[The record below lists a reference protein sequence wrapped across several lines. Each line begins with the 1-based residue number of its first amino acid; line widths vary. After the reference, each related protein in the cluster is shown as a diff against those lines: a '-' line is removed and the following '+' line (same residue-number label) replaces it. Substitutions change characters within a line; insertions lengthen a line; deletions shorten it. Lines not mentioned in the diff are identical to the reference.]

1 MVCQQNDTDVRM
13 KLTYPVFDFHVHLYP
28 DHLAGKAVGQL
39 AGRFGNSPAFDGTVD
54 GLRADLATSG
64 IRGALNL
71 PVATRPD
78 QVASINTWAAAH
90 NDGVLA
96 GARPRARSI
105 PPSALQQCRTPP
117 DPLGQRGPVAGS
129 MTIFVA
135 SVEEG
140 L

>member
-1 MVCQQNDTDVRM
+1 MNPTD
-13 KLTYPVFDFHVHLYP
+13 PIFDFHVHLYP

-39 AGRFGNSPAFDGTVD
+39 AARFGNPPAFDGTVD
-54 GLRADLATSG
+54 GLRADLAASG

-71 PVATRPD
+71 PVATRPG

-117 DPLGQRGPVAGS
+117 DPLGQRGPVAGPV
-129 MTIFVA
+129 TIFAA
-135 SVEEG
+135 SVAEG